1 LFSLTDIPFARVSQ
15 GLHSNAHALLAALCR
30 LGRNIMNR
38 ISALTLTTVALLSLG
53 IALPL
58 GDAIGQVKI
67 TKDQLV
73 GTWMYVSVF
82 VQRADGSKEETW
94 GPNPKGVLILI
105 ADGHY
110 SLQLIRPDLPKI
122 ASKDRLKATREENE
136 AVAQGILSHF
146 GTYSVHEAD
155 GTFTLHVEVSSFSND
170 NGTDQ
175 KRIVTSF
182 SPDEMK
188 WTNPTPTTPE
198 TGYAVLKRVK

>member
-1 LFSLTDIPFARVSQ
+1 
-15 GLHSNAHALLAALCR
+15 
-30 LGRNIMNR
+30 MNR
-38 ISALTLTTVALLSLG
+38 LSTLTLTTVALLCLG

-67 TKDQLV
+67 SKDQLI
-73 GTWMYVSVF
+73 GTWTVF
-82 VQRADGSKEETW
+82 VQRADGSKVEAF
-94 GPNPKGVLILI
+94 GPNPKGALILT

-136 AVAQGILSHF
+136 AVGQGIVSHF
-146 GTYSVHEAD
+146 GTYSVNEAD

-188 WTNPTPTTPE
+188 VTNPTPTTPD
-198 TGYAVLKRVK
+198 TAYAVFKRTK